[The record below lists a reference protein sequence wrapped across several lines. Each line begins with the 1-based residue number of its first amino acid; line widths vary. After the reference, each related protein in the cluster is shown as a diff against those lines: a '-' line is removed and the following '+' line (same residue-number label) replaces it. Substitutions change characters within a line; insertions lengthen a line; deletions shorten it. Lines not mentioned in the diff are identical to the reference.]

1 MKISS
6 RTAQAETK
14 HTNFQRILEKRFKT
28 SSATEL
34 SRFAL
39 KISNKKN
46 PEYLLCDD
54 NAKKSQVGASFF
66 LSLML
71 VIRGFLTFLFPILD
85 LFFYA

>member
-6 RTAQAETK
+6 RTAQAETQK
-14 HTNFQRILEKRFKT
+14 FSTNIRKRFKT

-34 SRFAL
+34 GRFAL

-66 LSLML
+66 LP
-71 VIRGFLTFLFPILD
+71 FP
-85 LFFYA
+85 YVGH

>member
-1 MKISS
+1 
-6 RTAQAETK
+6 
-14 HTNFQRILEKRFKT
+14 
-28 SSATEL
+28 L

-66 LSLML
+66 LP
-71 VIRGFLTFLFPILD
+71 FP
-85 LFFYA
+85 YVGH